1 MLLVILVVT
10 GYERKWNVLCA
21 ALTTDDHDLREN
33 RNGLVVSFSSHFP
46 LKSIY
51 SQKSL

>member
-21 ALTTDDHDLREN
+21 DLDLREN
-33 RNGLVVSFSSHFP
+33 INGLVVSFSSHFP
-46 LKSIY
+46 LKAIC